1 MVSEVGPSNSERWYH
16 QSLLVSL
23 QKNTSEQLKI
33 GRNFFLGNLDGMY
46 YIVNNQTFS
55 VFDESNALLFQTN
68 LEDSIENVY
77 PLFDL
82 KAAVIRCYGNK
93 LKVFLPDVPE
103 LHDFPV
109 TLEKVGD
116 IRVRCWTNGTMDVVV
131 FVADSERIILPGI
144 TPHSFRNAVIN
155 KELNFFT
162 DNVDCAPLKEVGPP
176 IALLCNTERPDVA
189 VSISLRHRLKVT
201 IFEDSL
207 AHKCNDYDILCFTST
222 LESMSS
228 FVKTEFVGS
237 GYFVVLTQQR
247 QLFLFN
253 AIAGVYSGKLHD
265 VSDVTDFAVSLRSQ
279 HKLSLSFDI
288 YTLHQRMCG
297 LVLEI
302 RTYPARTLHL
312 SVPLSGSSPLLFSR
326 CELKSEPILVEQ
338 GEAALNVS
346 TFLVTDLTDRLKLL
360 IQEKKFAEARQFA
373 VNFGLGTSLVSKM
386 ELLACLEMLAESAER
401 FSSPTLGDQLNS
413 LLSSCDSTCRKAV
426 ELLSEIE
433 VLESPEVVLKL
444 AIDAVI
450 PRLEYQFKLLETIT
464 LKLPRD
470 ANKSREAVLDT
481 LKRLEAFSQLHK
493 YRKLSRTSWIKFTSA
508 RITSEFIECFSGW
521 EEYSDGFKL
530 WSMYRTNLMSEMNLS
545 SVEAFLSLISLKP
558 LTSSGDG
565 GTSGSSLLEVESTL
579 HAWLGAELVPS
590 LLCSCPLALPLVA
603 AWLVNRVKQLE
614 KLVNDS
620 VANCPF
626 EWPGTAIAWVEG
638 LLSNAKL
645 TGSRSEITPQE
656 EVNLLVSGLCSRS
669 PEVDPFYPLRCLLF
683 DLVTVK
689 ELLEKY
695 NFRLS
700 LEDCGNLDAKS
711 IAIKLVDVAVTS
723 RGESDDC
730 APVVPRVAN
739 FIKERGLNSDIV
751 YCDYCYSILAVEPTT
766 LLHLPSPSKNETK
779 QLPMPD
785 STITAELIQRACLA
799 ASWITSLG
807 CRYKAAQ
814 FLVKVAPLPWPL
826 QLHSVVDSVLADHSL
841 ARRGREN
848 SAFRILSRQSNRA
861 KAAAILSEYEIDFDD
876 RHPSGLTRTLSALLL
891 HAPPPWL
898 KAPQLASSFHSCRS
912 RQEVHAD
919 ALRVARLL
927 SPASATYTFAVAH
940 LQLAI
945 GQALHVSGAC
955 PVNNRERVDYVV
967 LTVFKELLSLEMAG
981 CQNFVEK
988 LFATALRDLA
998 SSWATNCCGTECSS
1012 IYLDLFAC
1020 ISLEAVRTCGLHS
1033 NVVKE
1038 ARQCLRY
1045 IQLSQKILQH
1055 HLTPGFAI
1063 FSQLQPPLKIS
1074 AASIKSLFEQCGA
1087 TDPFEPRV
1095 VSLFNLLLRW
1105 TKTCNETTDV
1115 DILLVEAWL
1124 SDQRSLRAVVMATK
1138 QLLERLMMRR
1148 SGLAISQNA
1157 LQQLVTDALLPFVIK
1172 MKDDLE
1178 FDQVASLL
1186 ECIRALLES
1195 TLSEDIFSRK
1205 QRCIINLLTCIT
1217 VVFSKLSQK
1226 FCPSQEFCGLSG
1238 LLLEWKFSLL
1248 FDEKIPENVDQ
1259 EMVQSLSLASLQWLL
1274 RLMQSLR
1281 NKDLE
1286 SGVALLSEGLHLAA
1300 EYASKL
1306 GLEISVS
1313 IPMVGSL
1320 TSLFSE
1326 DLYDGSQQFSQKSD
1340 QDSHMDQLNSN
1351 LRGDLV
1357 ELMSRVL
1364 CEYVS
1369 QWMSFSLA
1377 RLFSATRLDLPLAFG
1392 LAVCLPLTTSS
1403 SQLRQIVAANP
1414 RAANKTQV
1422 VASMIFKAA
1431 NLLPSD
1437 GSPQL
1442 IEMARGLSVNAKW
1455 DAALRVYGLRLSRR
1469 DPRPDVVL
1477 GHLLE
1482 IVPLSCSLTAT
1493 QQPPLCSTF
1502 STPKPVPPV
1511 IEIVEF
1517 CRDFN
1522 LDPRQS
1528 LLQHLKILLESPFPD
1543 KLSVCGDGLKCFR
1556 EYSLAKL
1563 SRAAEIHKALLN
1575 FASLDRAFEEEVL
1588 VVLLKLLFA
1597 KTSPYDY
1604 EQLRFLLNAI
1614 SCSEDMDQAPKM
1626 YSLLTF
1632 LRRYKLQHDPSGYS
1646 HEKSPGSASIEDLSD
1661 TSGYILQK
1669 YRLPFHPLC
1678 SSSGFPYIS
1687 NEINRA
1693 NMYKWLKLDGI
1704 MKWGLSDSIRI
1715 AVVSNGFRSLQK
1727 LGVLRLMPQK
1737 ITPAAAPGLGRFFS
1751 YTVPASSAPPESW
1764 KEALACRS
1772 VIRSFLTSAYHT
1784 LLPVANR
1791 MSVLGFLGVTRGRE

>member
-1 MVSEVGPSNSERWYH
+1 
-16 QSLLVSL
+16 
-23 QKNTSEQLKI
+23 
-33 GRNFFLGNLDGMY
+33 
-46 YIVNNQTFS
+46 
-55 VFDESNALLFQTN
+55 
-68 LEDSIENVY
+68 
-77 PLFDL
+77 
-82 KAAVIRCYGNK
+82 
-93 LKVFLPDVPE
+93 
-103 LHDFPV
+103 
-109 TLEKVGD
+109 
-116 IRVRCWTNGTMDVVV
+116 
-131 FVADSERIILPGI
+131 
-144 TPHSFRNAVIN
+144 
-155 KELNFFT
+155 
-162 DNVDCAPLKEVGPP
+162 
-176 IALLCNTERPDVA
+176 
-189 VSISLRHRLKVT
+189 
-201 IFEDSL
+201 
-207 AHKCNDYDILCFTST
+207 
-222 LESMSS
+222 
-228 FVKTEFVGS
+228 
-237 GYFVVLTQQR
+237 
-247 QLFLFN
+247 
-253 AIAGVYSGKLHD
+253 
-265 VSDVTDFAVSLRSQ
+265 
-279 HKLSLSFDI
+279 
-288 YTLHQRMCG
+288 MCG

-464 LKLPRD
+464 LK
-470 ANKSREAVLDT
+470 AVLDT

-807 CRYKAAQ
+807 CRDLNLHVFPCHPPGSFIAVRILLNPSDILLEAEVQAAQ

-1186 ECIRALLES
+1186 ECIRALLE
-1195 TLSEDIFSRK
+1195 T
-1205 QRCIINLLTCIT
+1205 
-1217 VVFSKLSQK
+1217 
-1226 FCPSQEFCGLSG
+1226 
-1238 LLLEWKFSLL
+1238 
-1248 FDEKIPENVDQ
+1248 
-1259 EMVQSLSLASLQWLL
+1259 
-1274 RLMQSLR
+1274 
-1281 NKDLE
+1281 DLE

-1791 MSVLGFLGVTRGRE
+1791 MSVLGFLGAMFARLRDGSVKLLFLAMVTQLMSSWVASDSVCSSDANSHSSTGSDGGISLCGSVGSADNCSLIIKKALEEANSCRRSLAVEACLHRFSITRLWPNILERASSSAVLVELLLSKSCLVYTSSEQEQALANHRRAEVLAMLRAALLELFSLQEIDFEQWARQFIWQQLRLPKSIRPATWSETVRPGCDIEAIDLNSTAIVFDLNSSALLPSEQADLSVNITMASPNILSPQQSKHCLTAPDAEPVENDFVLAEFIATTSTSAKEEITRVLSAYFLPRSPSPEVLRSLDAREVKKRWRAARLVLRCQKLPLTEDATAAYLLALATLARRN